1 MTVAETDVQIIG
13 RLEAEVDYLKSV
25 IAYEARVIEAQ
36 TLDLKSLAKCRRK
49 VLEGSVESM
58 REVVQTGQS
67 LRYGYP
73 ARRELELLRKEA

>member
-1 MTVAETDVQIIG
+1 MADNSSPLIE

-58 REVVQTGQS
+58 REVVRTGQS